1 MKNFSFGNVK
11 LQNPIKKLLYKV
23 ENKFIKLNFKLLKIK
38 IFDGLKICI
47 SLEIRVKFLKNSI
60 FRRISL
66 KASFRIF
73 F

>member
-38 IFDGLKICI
+38 IFDGLKIFI
-47 SLEIRVKFLKNSI
+47 SLEIHVKI
-60 FRRISL
+60 
-66 KASFRIF
+66 
-73 F
+73 